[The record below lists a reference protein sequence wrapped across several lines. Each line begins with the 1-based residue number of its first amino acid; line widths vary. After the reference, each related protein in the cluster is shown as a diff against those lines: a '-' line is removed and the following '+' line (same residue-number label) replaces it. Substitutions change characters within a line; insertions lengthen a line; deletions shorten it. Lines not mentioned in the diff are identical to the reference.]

1 MAPGFYL
8 HGDTG
13 DGWGEQDAVITH
25 KDMEFAGGTGA
36 TSRKDQLGKP
46 ASYPPII
53 ALGLL
58 GPWQVT
64 LG

>member
-1 MAPGFYL
+1 M
-8 HGDTG
+8 
-13 DGWGEQDAVITH
+13 ITH